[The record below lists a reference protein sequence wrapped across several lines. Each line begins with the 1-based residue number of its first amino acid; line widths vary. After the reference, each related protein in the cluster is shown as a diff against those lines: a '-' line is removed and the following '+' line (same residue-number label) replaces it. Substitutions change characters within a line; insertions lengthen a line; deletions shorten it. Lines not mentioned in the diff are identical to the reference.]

1 MFTMSDLA
9 QPVIEEHPLDHKQQL
24 IISIVQKMMKERKQF
39 HESLN
44 CMLERD
50 DSDSEDDMNLEEP
63 HSSPPSLLTHSLLTA
78 HTIETS
84 FDWQKF
90 LLVVGKAG
98 TCKSYA
104 ITKLIETCIACDRKV
119 MVATPTGYLTT
130 EYKDKFPEDIDAD
143 TIHGSFHYPVSQKE
157 QPTINWN
164 LSNYDLLI
172 VDELSMAPIPMFDH
186 MFATVSE
193 LPIFPI
199 VVLASDDRQLQPIDN
214 IEGTIQMTE
223 SVMTS
228 DKLKNVNM
236 KVVLTEQHRSQDKK
250 YARFLDHICVWQ
262 PSQKL
267 LNEIQKEKILFVH
280 DPNDDEIFQ
289 ALTDFPESTV
299 ITVFCHAANRI
310 NNDYIT
316 RI

>member
-1 MFTMSDLA
+1 MHYHSELWNDENAIQLHFDIEGHKSWYITNIILHIESLRDFYNLWKKRVFTMSDLA

-104 ITKLIETCIACDRKV
+104 ITKLIGTCIACDQKV

-130 EYKDKFPEDIDAD
+130 VLYVYLTT
-143 TIHGSFHYPVSQKE
+143 TIRVYGAKRR
-157 QPTINWN
+157 IN
-164 LSNYDLLI
+164 
-172 VDELSMAPIPMFDH
+172 
-186 MFATVSE
+186 
-193 LPIFPI
+193 
-199 VVLASDDRQLQPIDN
+199 
-214 IEGTIQMTE
+214 
-223 SVMTS
+223 
-228 DKLKNVNM
+228 LK
-236 KVVLTEQHRSQDKK
+236 THT
-250 YARFLDHICVWQ
+250 
-262 PSQKL
+262 
-267 LNEIQKEKILFVH
+267 
-280 DPNDDEIFQ
+280 PND
-289 ALTDFPESTV
+289 LKTHTLKV
-299 ITVFCHAANRI
+299 H
-310 NNDYIT
+310 
-316 RI
+316 